1 MKLFT
6 RNAKAMAREMFANR
20 PLNIPAM
27 EWHDMIKESLFDEML
42 DDMESSICKPA
53 THVKTVTPTLA
64 EFKVAYL
71 QAEEQME
78 FYSDLKAF
86 LIEHQDAP
94 GFIRPEI
101 VTESRE
107 DGIKRVK
114 SSIRKVKRLAKK
126 EGKPVDS
133 YSEFKSLEKEL
144 AVLGDE
150 KNIAIYKPELKLN
163 WAFEYRRVTKAWMD
177 GSSRGKGK
185 EGHRESLGSSLCFET
200 PVYKRGFSEKTGEVT
215 ETIVAYDIILKVD
228 NGSLSAPS
236 GIMSMVF
243 SFLKTLVRKGVF
255 KNNQLITRDKYGY
268 TYLVQEL
275 VSDVG
280 LDIAQNSGWV
290 TMNSYK
296 LMNQTFYQTIR
307 SKQQSKKVYLER
319 QSWLGSNKGYL
330 LALLKDEIGFAID
343 YIASGARCECPSF
356 NPLEDPMVCAVANE
370 MKRNGYSVKE
380 ISIWIRDY
388 QKKLESEW
396 YADHPEVNFTNNW
409 AKENPDYAD
418 DVITFKKG
426 YHKMVIKYFLAA
438 NNSETLRVHKFDE
451 KFPQEEL
458 DKYYVDANVLK
469 ELASEVK
476 DYLRTRFGSHANA
489 FENLNRMIDEIRAQK
504 DEHGFIQEFI
514 RGELNKNIGH
524 KITHNLDGF
533 RDESADKLALVD
545 SHGELIVPEE
555 DSTLPMAYE
564 MFNVSNDEIADIGL
578 DEEIETSLQ

>member
-42 DDMESSICKPA
+42 DDMESSICKPD

-64 EFKVAYL
+64 DFKVAYL

-133 YSEFKSLEKEL
+133 YSEFKSLEQEL

-163 WAFEYRRVTKAWMD
+163 LAFEYRRVTKAWMD

-185 EGHRESLGSSLCFET
+185 EGHRESLGSSLYFET

-343 YIASGARCECPSF
+343 YIASAS
-356 NPLEDPMVCAVANE
+356 A
-370 MKRNGYSVKE
+370 
-380 ISIWIRDY
+380 
-388 QKKLESEW
+388 
-396 YADHPEVNFTNNW
+396 W
-409 AKENPDYAD
+409 AKSNSDYAD
-418 DVITFKKG
+418 DVAAFKKG

-458 DKYYVDANVLK
+458 DKHYVDANVLK

-489 FENLNRMIDEIRAQK
+489 FENLNRMMDEIRAQK

-514 RGELNKNIGH
+514 RSELNKNVGH
-524 KITHNLDGF
+524 KITVSLDDF
-533 RDESADKLALVD
+533 REEGTDKLALVD

-555 DSTLPMAYE
+555 NSTLPMAYE
-564 MFNVSNDEIADIGL
+564 MFNVSGDEIADIEK
-578 DEEIETSLQ
+578 DEEIEKSLQ